1 MQSKLPMKE
10 FVVKLL
16 NENLNPIY
24 YYHNYEHTLYVLDK
38 AVEIGRH
45 ENCKARE
52 IELLSAA
59 ALWHDTGYINIYAGH
74 EAESCALAQKY
85 LPGYGFSAT
94 DINKV
99 CGMIMATKIP
109 QSPQNKL
116 EEIIA
121 DADLEYLGTDKAGN
135 KADDFFKELHQ
146 LNPSLTKADWNRTQ
160 ISFLQDHAYFT
171 GFCKTNSEPVKAAYL
186 SKLLIDSVSL

>member
-10 FVVKLL
+10 FVVNLL
-16 NENLNPIY
+16 NNKVPDYY

-38 AVEIGRH
+38 AVEIGRL
-45 ENCKARE
+45 ENCTAKE

-59 ALWHDTGYINIYAGH
+59 ALWHDTGYINTYDGH

-85 LPGYGFSAT
+85 LPGYGFTAD

-116 EEIIA
+116 EAIIA
-121 DADLEYLGTDKAGN
+121 DADLEYLGTHSAGN
-135 KADDFFKELHQ
+135 KANDFFKELHH
-146 LNPSLTKADWNRTQ
+146 LNPSLTKADWNKTQ
-160 ISFLQDHAYFT
+160 ISFLQDHHYFT
-171 GFCKTNSEPVKAAYL
+171 GYCKENSEPVKAAYL